1 LERYGFS
8 TVRGGELKHWLTGLA
23 VVGAKHS
30 WQQSIFEQMGAD
42 ADLPEYVRLADG
54 DVGDFIGTLNE
65 WFRNPNR
72 KDMSGA
78 GN

>member
-1 LERYGFS
+1 M
-8 TVRGGELKHWLTGLA
+8 
-23 VVGAKHS
+23 GAKHS